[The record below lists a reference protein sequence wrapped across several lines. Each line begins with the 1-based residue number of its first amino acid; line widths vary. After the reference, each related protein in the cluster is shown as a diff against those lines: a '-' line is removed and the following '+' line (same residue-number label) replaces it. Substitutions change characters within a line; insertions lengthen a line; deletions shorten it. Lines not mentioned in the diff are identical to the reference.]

1 MPCNQVDIVQKKTF
15 NSHKLTKNYAMALIR
30 ILVGDLNSH
39 LQNQL
44 EKNGQFNLELISDS
58 ELLSLLMAKLLMLTQ
73 TTYGGEM
80 TGIIQLY
87 SKLVNLSFKDH
98 IKLLFMVVK
107 TAVMDH

>member
-73 TTYGGEM
+73 TTYGQFLFL
-80 TGIIQLY
+80 INYLFY
-87 SKLVNLSFKDH
+87 
-98 IKLLFMVVK
+98 LLFLNNYYFINK
-107 TAVMDH
+107 I